1 MRPKSLAL
9 LMLTALIGLTGCAAL
24 PKTPV
29 QPPRGRMIEDVKA
42 PLSVHYH
49 ATPAAPAKT
58 GRATYHYFWIPLN
71 SNMSLSWQS
80 ASIEDAARSG
90 GLTEIEYADYEVLSV
105 LGIYTQFTITA
116 YGD

>member
-1 MRPKSLAL
+1 MRPKLLAL
-9 LMLTALIGLTGCAAL
+9 LMLTALVGPSGCAGL

-29 QPPRGRMIEDVKA
+29 QPPRGRIFESVQA
-42 PLSVHYH
+42 PLSVNYQ
-49 ATPAAPAKT
+49 ATLAAPAKT
-58 GRATYHYFWIPLN
+58 GRATYHHVWIPLN
-71 SNMSLSWQS
+71 SNMALSWQS
-80 ASIEDAARSG
+80 ASIVDAARSG